1 LVLLGEQ
8 LRTVK
13 KVLLNLPFYETEVS
27 KAITRMKSD
36 SASSSNNFTVIFF
49 KKLWMYVKNAI
60 MNMVKDFNMNK
71 LDLKRLNFGIITLV
85 PKVQEANTIKQCR
98 PICLLNVDFNFFP
111 KLLNDR
117 IIPITNNIISE
128 SQPAFIKGMNILK
141 GVVILY
147 EVLHEL
153 KRSKRQVLF
162 KIDFKKAYDK
172 IKWDFIQEVM
182 ERKGFPPTWT
192 EQTMNNI

>member
-8 LRTVK
+8 LRTVE
-13 KVLLNLPFYETEVS
+13 KVLLNLPFYETEVA
-27 KAITRMKSD
+27 KAITGMKSD
-36 SASSSNNFTVIFF
+36 SASSPNNFTVIFF
-49 KKLWMYVKNAI
+49 KKLWMYVKNGI

-85 PKVQEANTIKQCR
+85 PKVQEANTLKQYR
-98 PICLLNVDFNFFP
+98 PISLLNVDFKFFP

-128 SQPAFIKGMNILK
+128 SQPAFIKGMNILE

-153 KRSKRQVLF
+153 KRSKSKELCL
-162 KIDFKKAYDK
+162 KLTLKKPMTRSNGILSK
-172 IKWDFIQEVM
+172 RLWREKVFHPLGLS
-182 ERKGFPPTWT
+182 KL
-192 EQTMNNI
+192 